1 MPRCLII
8 AGPNGA
14 GKTTFARTFLPQE
27 HVRNFVNADLI
38 AAGLS
43 PLDPGAAR
51 LAAGRLFLSELDRL
65 AAAKKDFAFES
76 TLSGMAYIPRIKRW
90 RATGYRIEIIYLYL
104 DDVRVSVERVA
115 TRVRSGGH
123 DIPEADIR
131 RRFVR
136 SWRNFQKHY
145 KLLADA
151 VHILDVSGQAP
162 VPMPNQHE
170 NIDRQT
176 QNPAQ

>member
-1 MPRCLII
+1 MPYCLII

-27 HVRNFVNADLI
+27 HVRNFVNADLL

-76 TLSGMAYIPRIKRW
+76 TLSGLTYVSRIKRW
-90 RATGYRIEIIYLYL
+90 RRTGYSIEIIYLKL
-104 DDVRVSVERVA
+104 NDVRLSLERIA

-123 DIPEADIR
+123 DVPEADVR

-136 SWRNFQKHY
+136 SWNNFQNHY
-145 KLLADA
+145 KLLADDIR
-151 VHILDVSGQAP
+151 VLDVSGPSP
-162 VPMPNQHE
+162 VLLPSS
-170 NIDRQT
+170 
-176 QNPAQ
+176 